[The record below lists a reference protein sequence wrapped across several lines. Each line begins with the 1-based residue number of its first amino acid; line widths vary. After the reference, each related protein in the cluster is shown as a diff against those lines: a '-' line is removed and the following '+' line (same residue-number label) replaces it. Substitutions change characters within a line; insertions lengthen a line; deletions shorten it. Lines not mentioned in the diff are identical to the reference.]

1 MADEQGG
8 WTDSLLHGVE
18 TAEIWRSVTARFSGV
33 GDHIAGEQ
41 GVRTDSWP
49 HGGESAEIWRSVT
62 PRFSR

>member
-8 WTDSLLHGVE
+8 WTDSWIHGGE
-18 TAEIWRSVTARFSGV
+18 SAEIWRSVTQRFSGV

-41 GVRTDSWP
+41 GVRTDSWL
-49 HGGESAEIWRSVT
+49 HGGESAEISRSVT